1 MRLKDLFIKKTK
13 LSRVAEGQF
22 IVKKMFIVVSTDRV
36 DTKAMMPGMI
46 LAIELKF
53 NDEISRVK
61 LGLKEDEIVA
71 TLITNKGSLSEDH
84 IKLIKQKRI
93 EAVDVFIEKCS
104 LNWFTVILNNESF
117 FNLEKITLE
126 EYNVIRK
133 KHKEIGIC
141 YLPTY

>member
-1 MRLKDLFIKKTK
+1 MRLKDLFIKKNK
-13 LSRVAEGQF
+13 LSKVVGPQA
-22 IVKKMFIVVSTDRV
+22 IVKKMFIVTSVDRM
-36 DTKAMMPGMI
+36 DIKAIMPGMI
-46 LAIELKF
+46 LAIESKF

-61 LGLKEDEIVA
+61 LGLKEDEVVA

-84 IKLIKQKRI
+84 IKLIKQKRV

-126 EYNVIRK
+126 EYNIIRK
-133 KHKEIGIC
+133 KHKESGSF